1 MADLPPGWW
10 RIRRQSSGWQG
21 CKVVKLQSG
30 RAAIP
35 HSEFCSPHSFSSDI
49 RNPMTEEP
57 VYIESAM
64 CPIPIRDRGY
74 VILGH
79 GSGGKLSSDLIE
91 KLFLPPFDNPAL
103 RAGDDAG
110 VVQPGPYERLAMSTD
125 SHVVWPLFFPGGDI
139 GRLAVCGTVNDV
151 AMMGAKPYYLTA
163 GFILEE
169 GLEIGLLEKVVESM
183 QAAAEEAGVQII
195 AGDTKVVERGKA
207 DGLYI
212 NTAGVGLIPSGLIES
227 GVEIGGA
234 RAKPGD
240 IVLLSGPIG
249 DHGIAVLAARNEL
262 GLETAVQS
270 DVAPLNHMVSAMLT
284 ASENVHVLRDP
295 TRGGVA
301 STLNEIARQSGVS
314 IVLQEQSIPVRP
326 AVKAACEMLG
336 FDPLYIANEGRL
348 LAIVGREDADLV
360 LEAMRGS
367 LYGEGAVIVG
377 EVAETHPGRVLMKTA
392 YGSTRIVD
400 MLLGEMLP
408 RIC

>member
-1 MADLPPGWW
+1 MGKDKQND
-10 RIRRQSSGWQG
+10 R
-21 CKVVKLQSG
+21 
-30 RAAIP
+30 RAAG
-35 HSEFCSPHSFSSDI
+35 SQSPI
-49 RNPMTEEP
+49 QNPMTDEP

-64 CPIPIRDRGY
+64 CPVPIRDRGH

-91 KLFLPPFDNPAL
+91 KQFLPPFDNPAL
-103 RAGDDAG
+103 RAGNDAG
-110 VVQPGPYERLAMSTD
+110 VVSPAPCATLAVSTD

-151 AMMGAKPYYLTA
+151 AMMGARPLYLTA

-169 GLEIGLLEKVVESM
+169 GLEIGLLEKVVASM
-183 QAAAEEAGVQII
+183 QESAAEADVNIV

-207 DGLYI
+207 DGIYI
-212 NTAGVGLIPSGLIES
+212 STSGVGLVEE

-234 RAKPGD
+234 LARPGD
-240 IVLLSGPIG
+240 VLLLSGPIG

-270 DVAPLNHMVSAMLT
+270 DVAPLNHLVKAMLD
-284 ASENVHVLRDP
+284 ASDQIHVLRDP

-301 STLNEIARQSGVS
+301 TALNEIARQSAVS
-314 IVLQEQSIPVRP
+314 IVLQEQAIPVRP
-326 AVKAACEMLG
+326 AVRAACEMLG

-348 LAIVGREDADLV
+348 LAIVGREDAQQV
-360 LEAMRGS
+360 LETMRRTR
-367 LYGEGAVIVG
+367 YGEESVIIG
-377 EVAETHPGRVLMKTA
+377 EVQETHPGRVLLKTA
-392 YGSTRIVD
+392 FGSTRIVD
-400 MLLGEMLP
+400 VLLGEMLP